1 MRLRVW
7 LLTLVVILANVGG
20 NAILG
25 YAMKQAPATA
35 GVIGSILQPVAMLGI
50 AVLIAW
56 MLLRMRLLGL
66 ADLSFVVPV
75 TAVGYVLSALAGV
88 ILLHEHVPLRG
99 WIGTVIIMA
108 GATLTGLT
116 EHSPQQGNGFHPAP
130 TRPGPVPSGE
140 DRSQ

>member
-7 LLTLVVILANVGG
+7 LLTAVVVVANVGG

-25 YAMKQAPATA
+25 FAMKQTPA
-35 GVIGSILQPVAMLGI
+35 GVSIAASIAQPVAILGI
-50 AVLIAW
+50 AVLTAW
-56 MLLRMRLLGL
+56 MLLRMRLLGM

-75 TAVGYVLSALAGV
+75 SAFGYVLSALAGAV
-88 ILLHEHVPLRG
+88 LLHERVPLRG

-116 EHSPQQGNGFHPAP
+116 DHAA
-130 TRPGPVPSGE
+130 GPDAATDPRGE
-140 DRSQ
+140 LPR

>member
-7 LLTLVVILANVGG
+7 LLTLVVVLANVGG

-35 GVIGSILQPVAMLGI
+35 GVIGSIVQPVAMLGI
-50 AVLIAW
+50 VVLIAW

-75 TAVGYVLSALAGV
+75 TAIGYVLSAMAGV
-88 ILLHEHVPLRG
+88 FLLHEHVPLRG

-116 EHSPQQGNGFHPAP
+116 EHPDKPHATP
-130 TRPGPVPSGE
+130 TRCSK
-140 DRSQ
+140 DRPQ

>member
-7 LLTLVVILANVGG
+7 LLTLVVVVANVGG

-35 GVIGSILQPVAMLGI
+35 GVIGSILQPVAMVGI

-75 TAVGYVLSALAGV
+75 TAVGYVLTALAGV
-88 ILLHEHVPLRG
+88 LLLHEHVPVRG

-116 EHSPQQGNGFHPAP
+116 GHKPEPAAQPHDALTHSGQELP
-130 TRPGPVPSGE
+130 
-140 DRSQ
+140 

>member
-7 LLTLVVILANVGG
+7 LLTLVVVLANVGG

-25 YAMKQAPATA
+25 YAMKQAPASA
-35 GVIGSILQPVAMLGI
+35 GVIGSILQPVALVGI
-50 AVLIAW
+50 VVLTAW
-56 MLLRMRLLGL
+56 MLLRMRLLGM

-88 ILLHEHVPLRG
+88 LLLHEHVAVRG
-99 WIGTVIIMA
+99 WIGTVIIMV

-116 EHSPQQGNGFHPAP
+116 EHAGEPPATP
-130 TRPGPVPSGE
+130 SRTDGDGP
-140 DRSQ
+140 R

>member
-7 LLTLVVILANVGG
+7 LLTVVVVLANVGG

-25 YAMKQAPATA
+25 YAMQQAPTTA
-35 GVIGSILQPVAMLGI
+35 GVIGSILQPVAIVGI
-50 AVLIAW
+50 VVLTAW

-75 TAVGYVLSALAGV
+75 TAIGYVLSALAGV
-88 ILLHEHVPLRG
+88 FLLHEHVPLRG

-116 EHSPQQGNGFHPAP
+116 DHGNALGNNPSKDLPVRSTHS
-130 TRPGPVPSGE
+130 SE
-140 DRSQ
+140 DRPR

>member
-7 LLTLVVILANVGG
+7 LLTLVVVVANVGG

-25 YAMKQAPATA
+25 YAMQRAPVTA
-35 GVIGSILQPVAMLGI
+35 GVIGSILQPVAMAGI
-50 AVLIAW
+50 VVLIAW

-88 ILLHEHVPLRG
+88 FLLHEHVPLRG

-116 EHSPQQGNGFHPAP
+116 ENKPEPGTGPQ
-130 TRPGPVPSGE
+130 
-140 DRSQ
+140 

>member
-1 MRLRVW
+1 MRFRVW
-7 LLTLVVILANVGG
+7 LLTLVVVLANVGG

-25 YAMKQAPATA
+25 YAMKQAPASA
-35 GVIGSILQPVAMLGI
+35 GVIGSILQPVALIGI
-50 AVLIAW
+50 VVLTTW

-88 ILLHEHVPLRG
+88 FLLHEHVPVRG
-99 WIGTVIIMA
+99 WIGTVIIMV

-116 EHSPQQGNGFHPAP
+116 EHAGETPATP
-130 TRPGPVPSGE
+130 ARTHGAGP
-140 DRSQ
+140 R

>member
-7 LLTLVVILANVGG
+7 LLTFVVVVANVGG

-25 YAMKQAPATA
+25 YAMKQAPVEA
-35 GVIGSILQPVAMLGI
+35 GVIGSILQPLAMVGI

-88 ILLHEHVPLRG
+88 FWLHESVPLRG

-116 EHSPQQGNGFHPAP
+116 EHNPDSEN
-130 TRPGPVPSGE
+130 RPVEELAHSGE
-140 DRSQ
+140 DRPR

>member
-7 LLTLVVILANVGG
+7 LLTIVVVLANVGG

-50 AVLIAW
+50 VVLIAW
-56 MLLRMRLLGL
+56 MLLRMRLLGM

-75 TAVGYVLSALAGV
+75 TAIGYVLSAMAGV
-88 ILLHEHVPLRG
+88 FLLHEHVPLRG

-116 EHSPQQGNGFHPAP
+116 EHADKPYAAPALSGKERPQ
-130 TRPGPVPSGE
+130 
-140 DRSQ
+140 

>member
-7 LLTLVVILANVGG
+7 LLTVVVVLANVGG
-20 NAILG
+20 NSILG
-25 YAMKQAPATA
+25 YAMQHAPATV
-35 GVIGSILQPVAMLGI
+35 GVIGSILQPVAIVGI
-50 AVLIAW
+50 VVLTAW

-75 TAVGYVLSALAGV
+75 TAIGYVLSALAGV
-88 ILLHEHVPLRG
+88 LLLHEHVPLRG

-116 EHSPQQGNGFHPAP
+116 EHKTQSQATP
-130 TRPGPVPSGE
+130 TRAGE
-140 DRSQ
+140 NPPQ

>member
-7 LLTLVVILANVGG
+7 LLTLVVVLANVGG

-25 YAMKQAPATA
+25 YAMQQAPATA
-35 GVIGSILQPVAMLGI
+35 GIIGSILQPVAIAGI
-50 AVLIAW
+50 VVLIAW
-56 MLLRMRLLGL
+56 MLLRMRLLGM

-88 ILLHEHVPLRG
+88 FLLHEHVPLRG

-116 EHSPQQGNGFHPAP
+116 GHKREPANRPHEILAHSGKDLPQ
-130 TRPGPVPSGE
+130 
-140 DRSQ
+140 

>member
-7 LLTLVVILANVGG
+7 LLTIVVVLANVGG

-35 GVIGSILQPVAMLGI
+35 GVIGSILQPVAILGI
-50 AVLIAW
+50 VVLTAW

-88 ILLHEHVPLRG
+88 FLLHEHVPLRG

-116 EHSPQQGNGFHPAP
+116 EHSERPLATPARSGKE
-130 TRPGPVPSGE
+130 RP
-140 DRSQ
+140 R

>member
-1 MRLRVW
+1 MRFRVW
-7 LLTLVVILANVGG
+7 LLTIVVVLANVGG

-35 GVIGSILQPVAMLGI
+35 GIIGSILQPVAMLGI
-50 AVLIAW
+50 VVLTAW

-75 TAVGYVLSALAGV
+75 TAIGYVLSALAGV
-88 ILLHEHVPLRG
+88 LLLHEHVPLRG

-116 EHSPQQGNGFHPAP
+116 EHSDKPLVTPAYSGQEKPQ
-130 TRPGPVPSGE
+130 
-140 DRSQ
+140 

>member
-7 LLTLVVILANVGG
+7 LLTLVVVLANVGG

-25 YAMKQAPATA
+25 YAMKQAPPSA
-35 GVIGSILQPVAMLGI
+35 GVIGSILQPVAILGI
-50 AVLIAW
+50 VVLTTW
-56 MLLRMRLLGL
+56 MLLRMRLLGM

-75 TAVGYVLSALAGV
+75 TAIGYVLSALAGV
-88 ILLHEHVPLRG
+88 LVLHEQVPLRG

-116 EHSPQQGNGFHPAP
+116 EHESKPDSAR
-130 TRPGPVPSGE
+130 TE
-140 DRSQ
+140 SQEVGHK